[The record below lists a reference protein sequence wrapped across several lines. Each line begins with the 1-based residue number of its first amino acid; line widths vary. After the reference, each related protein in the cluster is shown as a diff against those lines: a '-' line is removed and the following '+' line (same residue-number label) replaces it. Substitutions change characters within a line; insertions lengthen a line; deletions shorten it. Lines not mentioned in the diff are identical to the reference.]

1 METSADE
8 GTMVQ
13 SEAPARSSGAAMP
26 SRTRN
31 PLRWFVFAVAIT
43 ANIMDLMD
51 ATIVNVAARRSG
63 THSVAVP
70 PACSGCLPA
79 TRLRSRCG

>member
-1 METSADE
+1 MGTSADE
-8 GTMVQ
+8 ETMVRA
-13 SEAPARSSGAAMP
+13 EALATTSGAAMP

-51 ATIVNVAARRSG
+51 ATIVNVAGPSIRHALGGSVSTLQWLSAAARQS
-63 THSVAVP
+63 
-70 PACSGCLPA
+70 C
-79 TRLRSRCG
+79 